1 MIDRP
6 RESSG
11 EAAAAAGATGG
22 SPAADP
28 APGAARVSVKID
40 DLSFFDGT
48 AIARPVTALLAATTP
63 LLRRLEMAGG
73 ERLARQLRLSEPLP
87 VGSAVVTGAG
97 ELGVELMIH
106 AVVMSDTERVSRD
119 SVRRA
124 VASTLHR
131 AADWQIGHLAMP
143 PFGLGAGNL
152 DPDESADVM
161 IDAMLPQL
169 ERARYP
175 ERVTVIV
182 ETEDEERAFAVR
194 LSSWNARRSSSGSR
208 GAV

>member
-1 MIDRP
+1 

-11 EAAAAAGATGG
+11 EGAG
-22 SPAADP
+22 P
-28 APGAARVSVKID
+28 APGAARVSVRID

-48 AIARPVTALLAATTP
+48 AIARPVTAALAATTP
-63 LLRRLEMAGG
+63 LLRRLEVAGG
-73 ERLARQLRLSEPLP
+73 ERLAKQLRLSEPLP

-97 ELGVELMIH
+97 ALGVELMIH

-124 VASTLHR
+124 VQSTLHR
-131 AADWQIGHLAMP
+131 AADWQIAELGMP

-152 DPDESADVM
+152 DPDESADAMV
-161 IDAMLPQL
+161 DAMLPLL

-182 ETEDEERAFAVR
+182 ENADEERAFVAR
-194 LSSWNARRSSSGSR
+194 LAGWAARRSS
-208 GAV
+208 GAQRAI